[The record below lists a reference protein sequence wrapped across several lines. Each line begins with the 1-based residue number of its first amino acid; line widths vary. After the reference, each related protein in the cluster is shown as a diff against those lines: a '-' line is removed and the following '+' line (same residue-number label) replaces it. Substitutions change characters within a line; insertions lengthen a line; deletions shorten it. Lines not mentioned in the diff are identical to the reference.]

1 MASAIFEV
9 NELLPEVMSGI
20 ASNMFTSDIWNLI
33 RTCKTF
39 RSVRPLAATEKMPCT
54 RAFVDIV
61 AAGPSKM
68 QDEAF
73 EYLASSELR
82 LDPHGRLMTFDDLCC
97 FYRWDIRAIGLPEL
111 GDVLRSWEC
120 CNVPENYAGRS
131 AERLGQQQAGTLPW
145 TKYVTVLAPVASRYR
160 SGENSAFKLTNL
172 PQKRREIAE
181 CLRRAFF
188 LLDKFAYE
196 DAGLRRGHSTTGTA
210 KAAL

>member
-1 MASAIFEV
+1 MASAIFKV

-54 RAFVDIV
+54 WAFADIV

-82 LDPHGRLMTFDDLCC
+82 LDPHGRLLTFDDLCDE
-97 FYRWDIRAIGLPEL
+97 YRWDFRKIGLPEL
-111 GDVLRSWEC
+111 DDVLRSWEC
-120 CNVPENYAGRS
+120 CDVPEGYAGRS

-145 TKYVTVLAPVASRYR
+145 TKHVTVLAPVASRYR

-181 CLRRAFF
+181 CLRRAFH
-188 LLDKFAYE
+188 LLEQFAYA
-196 DAGLRRGHSTTGTA
+196 DAAVVLSNCSVATLRRR
-210 KAAL
+210 